1 MFVDETQDG
10 KTPIVLSVGGT
21 DSPEPVTRAVITD
34 GTGKTLNAFNVD
46 TKIFMVMKS
55 EYDTGNPDF
64 EGARDTKYNVARGDV
79 LISENDNTNN
89 RSIVKFDTKN
99 QRYWDDAH
107 ARSSMLSV
115 YAYAQKGQSTWLNC
129 SFNGKEYKTEADA
142 DQPYAWTTTEI
153 VPTILTWRAS
163 HLGTPAQDATSV
175 QAQDLLFSNNLADN
189 GTGKDKR
196 LKFNFS
202 TRKFPQVGEANMIFY
217 HAMSKI
223 TIKIIEGEGFK
234 KPEATASDF
243 KFTTSGG
250 NIILKQFNHTGK
262 FDIKQGEFIDIPSGG
277 SSDIPSI
284 YLKSNTPSATDS
296 NPHYVLEALAVPS
309 IANNGASR
317 IVDDRKSLANDVM
330 VEFSID
336 YNLYQV
342 THDDLYEALKDNVN
356 ATKKSDNG
364 NYIPLEAGK
373 NYVFTF
379 TVGKTRIKNI
389 TAQVVDWEDVDAEN
403 VTPSNA
409 RITLSVEDR
418 SGSTSTGAVTSDMD
432 IYRALDEAPSITDTY
447 EGYNWTTK
455 YTVDGKA
462 QWKNTTLAYDGTENR
477 WSTDWFWESNKTYYH
492 FRTLSPTTQ
501 VVTPDAGG
509 DYTAISSASCSNEAG
524 YNQMAWGA
532 PFLDVEDSYKFTYS
546 TAKGFDGTD
555 SGHQIY
561 KAIGPTKDQIKV
573 LMFHMF
579 SGVHFT
585 IKTTSGTEKVQL
597 YDPTGTKRTKVELVG
612 YYKDGKVLLGTGL
625 VNTDGTNSTEVSP
638 YSIQFARAADDTH
651 YVDQEYFFSAIPQDL
666 TNVILVITTPDN
678 NQYKVA
684 MKDVKSS
691 SVSSNN
697 IANPYTQ
704 SGGKYIIDRWYPGFR
719 YTYSFTLKKT
729 GITDL
734 QATIVDWEDVTAGD
748 DDVKIE

>member
-1 MFVDETQDG
+1 MDETQDG
-10 KTPIVLSVGGT
+10 KIPIELSVGGM
-21 DSPEPVTRAVITD
+21 DSSEPVTRAVITD
-34 GTGKTLNAFNVD
+34 GTGKTLNAFDVN

-64 EGARDTKYNVARGDV
+64 AGAQTTKYNVARGDV

-89 RSIVKFDTKN
+89 RSVVKFDTKN

-163 HLGTPAQDATSV
+163 HLGSPAQDATSV

-296 NPHYVLEALAVPS
+296 NPHYVLEALTVPS

-492 FRTLSPTTQ
+492 FRTLSPITQ
-501 VVTPDAGG
+501 VVTADAGG

-532 PFLDVEDSYKFTYS
+532 PFFDVADGYKFTYS
-546 TAKGFDGTD
+546 TAKGFDGTG

-597 YDPTGTKRTKVELVG
+597 YDPTGTKRTKVDLVG

-625 VNTDGTNSTEVSP
+625 VNTDGTISTEGSP
-638 YSIQFARAADDTH
+638 YGVGFASAADATE
-651 YVDQEYFFSAIPQDL
+651 YADQEYFFSAIPQDL

-691 SVSSNN
+691 SVSNNN